1 MSEDGPVDPADEL
14 VDIVDLDDRVV
25 GVASRED
32 MRARNLRHRCAEIA
46 VVNGA
51 GEIYVH
57 RRTDTKDVYPG
68 MYDMVVGGVL
78 ASGESW
84 EEGAARELAEETR
97 IEGVPLRFLVD
108 HVFDGPKE
116 RALMRLYEVTWD
128 GPIVPQPEE
137 IASGAFVSFE
147 ELDRMLAQRAFC
159 PDSVELFELWR
170 DGRLDA

>member
-1 MSEDGPVDPADEL
+1 LGPADEL
-14 VDIVDLDDRVV
+14 VDIVDTDDRVI
-25 GVASRED
+25 GVATRAE

-46 VVNGA
+46 VLNPA

-84 EEGAARELAEETR
+84 DEGAARELAEETG
-97 IEGVPLRFLVD
+97 IVGPPLRFLLS
-108 HVFDGPKE
+108 HVFDGPE
-116 RALMRLYEVTWD
+116 ELAQMRLYEVTWD

-147 ELDRMLAQRAFC
+147 ELEGMLAEHPFC
-159 PDSVELFELWR
+159 PDSVELFGRWR
-170 DGRLDA
+170 DGRLGS

>member
-1 MSEDGPVDPADEL
+1 MDPADEL

-32 MRARNLRHRCAEIA
+32 MRDRNLRHRCAEIA
-46 VVNGA
+46 VVNTA

-57 RRTDTKDVYPG
+57 RRTQTKDVYPG

-84 EEGAARELAEETR
+84 DEGAARELAEETG
-97 IEGVPLRFLVD
+97 IAGVSLRFLLD
-108 HVFDGPKE
+108 HVFDGPQE

-128 GPIVPQPEE
+128 GPIVPQLEE
-137 IASGAFVSFE
+137 IAWGAFVTFE
-147 ELDRMLAQRAFC
+147 ELGRMLAEHPFC
-159 PDSVELFELWR
+159 PDSVELFGQWR
-170 DGRLDA
+170 DGRLDP

>member
-1 MSEDGPVDPADEL
+1 VEPSDEL

-25 GVASRED
+25 GVAT
-32 MRARNLRHRCAEIA
+32 RAEIRSRNLLHRCAEIA

-57 RRTDTKDVYPG
+57 RRTETKDVYPG

-84 EEGAARELAEETR
+84 DEGASRELAEETG
-97 IEGVPLRFLVD
+97 ISGAQLRFLLD
-108 HVFDGPKE
+108 HRFDGPEE

-137 IASGAFVSFE
+137 IVWGTFVAFE
-147 ELDRMLAQRAFC
+147 ELDRMLAECPFC
-159 PDSVELFELWR
+159 PDSVELFGLWR
-170 DGRLDA
+170 DGRLEP